1 LKILVLSDTYPW
13 PARDGYRLRL
23 DHVIGGLLEAGSVD
37 LFAAIEPALQP
48 SLTPEMPR
56 GVSRVAVVP
65 LSDSPRDLRL
75 ATSMLRTPL
84 PRRIPWRD
92 WSSARD
98 QLEHFVDGGYDL
110 VWFSHADTWLGLS
123 DQIVAPAIVDLDNL
137 EDFALRAHL
146 ATNRLQRLRPRE
158 LAKRVLDHRD
168 VPLWTRAQ
176 DQIAMQ
182 ADCCVVCSKLDRRR
196 LGAPRSAVVPNGYD
210 DPGPPPEEPVRDH
223 VVVMVGLFRY
233 GPNATAAT
241 WFAREVLP
249 RLRQLVADVELR
261 LVGRH
266 DGALDDVSGQ
276 PGVRVLGEVDDV
288 GAELRHARV
297 AAVPVLAGSG
307 TRVKVIEALAYGVP
321 LVTTS
326 AGCEGIDVRHG
337 KNVLVADDAGQ
348 MAAACARLLEDDEE
362 ADALRTAGRAL
373 FLESYQWRDIQKD
386 IAQLARTVA
395 EGGGSG
401 LGTQLAEN
409 S

>member
-1 LKILVLSDTYPW
+1 
-13 PARDGYRLRL
+13 
-23 DHVIGGLLEAGSVD
+23 
-37 LFAAIEPALQP
+37 
-48 SLTPEMPR
+48 
-56 GVSRVAVVP
+56 
-65 LSDSPRDLRL
+65 
-75 ATSMLRTPL
+75 
-84 PRRIPWRD
+84 
-92 WSSARD
+92 
-98 QLEHFVDGGYDL
+98 
-110 VWFSHADTWLGLS
+110 
-123 DQIVAPAIVDLDNL
+123 
-137 EDFALRAHL
+137 
-146 ATNRLQRLRPRE
+146 
-158 LAKRVLDHRD
+158 
-168 VPLWTRAQ
+168 
-176 DQIAMQ
+176 MQ